1 MSIPSNLYAEKVFA
15 EQPVALWALDD
26 DADFVSI
33 LSASDRNLSSWTLSG
48 ASKEQSTDLI
58 KQIKKSPL
66 VKISTNN
73 STGFTATSPVVV
85 ESLLL
90 DQNRPSI
97 SVSTYF
103 YSTTDEI
110 SNVKISLVNEDGEEL
125 SFTNYPLSVSNAW
138 VFLSDT
144 YALPFEDSKIKIT
157 VTAASAGDYDFYI
170 NGLSCGQWSEHFS
183 TVSDG
188 VDLIELPA
196 GIAVDETHGYP
207 AYAYGFSDQTGY
219 YLGDNYSLYSYNDG
233 FPLVYGASN
242 VTRIVGR
249 SGPSLILPGNG
260 FLHDTGKYQD
270 LTLEMWIKIFS
281 RHLEPHRIVGPVG
294 SEDGI
299 YIDGPFL
306 LLKVGPNVQSYF
318 LNELERPMLLGFR
331 ISQYTASL
339 VINGESVISMDIDMS
354 SIDFPTQ
361 DSENWLGF
369 YGYADRL
376 SFELDAVA
384 IYPYQVPEIV
394 SKRRFAYGQA
404 VDVPESI
411 NGSLVGSGVTFDYRV
426 SDYANNYIYP
436 DMGDF
441 NQGILEGLSTED
453 GTLST
458 KQYPL
463 PNIIFKNPAIN
474 LQDWLDV
481 SYQDEGSSDFSSVDF
496 SLAGS
501 GNASGAYMLLD
512 KISKVSQDVRMV
524 YGIYKAAELT
534 GETLFRIDSPSGAYL
549 LVELEDAQIKY
560 TLSYPNQPSIEM
572 TSELPS
578 LGEGEMFIAGID
590 LDKFSAKYGGLAT
603 NFVNEIKRCS
613 LYIGGYRTFENMFT
627 GKLYRFGLST
637 RKNSIPISSW
647 SDEFGII
654 ANVEGEAGLLDGGQ
668 SNSQYSSIAG
678 GAEPASSLPTTRNGG
693 YPVLAGAL
701 EELNYVATYTL
712 APRYYL
718 GKFVLDIASYGYWQD
733 QIPLSHFGKVVYD
746 LDGNPRNTLN
756 FLQLNVGVPKIDYM
770 DSSMTYF
777 DTSKM
782 PVRTYVSFQYLSS
795 GANKTDVALPSRQD
809 IGFINVVYPGSN
821 WMTTMYEVVS
831 GTIIYP
837 PSGIDYRK
845 LAIVVHMIFETKST
859 MSNLVRVKRLEL
871 ASQAMSEYRPTK
883 IGTRFGT
890 AVSPFVKRGLYPDYD
905 GVNPIEIYKNSTP
918 YFYLSKHS
926 GLRVLG
932 FPALY
937 EETKGV
943 SIAINPTRVSQYAVG
958 AIQSFISYQESWV
971 FPETPVK
978 IMEVKA
984 YNRAV
989 EVFLQ
994 ADPVSPNRGKLYAI
1008 DAKTKLSD
1016 QLVNFYL
1023 NGKLVKTPYISPM
1036 EWNVLTLQFVD
1047 SMKFNNFSGSI
1058 DFVGPI
1064 LFNNVS
1070 TYRLSEIQTSI
1081 TSIFRTWS
1089 QVEQFFDKAGNEPT
1103 NWGDFLSSNPQT
1115 TWENI
1120 LFIPTIRRYLVDPV
1134 SIFQSYA
1141 GTNRISVSDSSV
1153 LSFKNYKYSL
1163 YKDLRWKSSIVTPV

>member
-33 LSASDRNLSSWTLSG
+33 LSANDRNLSSWTISD
-48 ASKEQSTDLI
+48 ASIEQSTDLI

-66 VKISTNN
+66 VKVSTEN
-73 STGFTATSPVVV
+73 STGFTATSPLSVISS
-85 ESLLL
+85 SLN
-90 DQNRPSI
+90 QGKPSI

-110 SNVKISLVNEDGEEL
+110 SNIRVSIINESGDEL
-125 SFTNYPLSVSNAW
+125 SFTNYPLSLSNSW

-144 YALPFEDSKIKIT
+144 YPLPSEDSKIRIS
-157 VTAASAGDYDFYI
+157 VTTEFPGDYDFYI

-188 VDLIELPA
+188 IDLVELPS
-196 GIAVDETHGYP
+196 GISVEDTHGYP

-219 YLGDNYSLYSYNDG
+219 YLGDNYSLYAYNDG
-233 FPLVYGASN
+233 LPLVYGASN
-242 VTRIVGR
+242 VTRITGR
-249 SGPSLILPGNG
+249 SGPSLILPANG
-260 FLHDTGKYQD
+260 FLHDSGKYQD
-270 LTLEMWIKIFS
+270 LTLEMWIKIFN
-281 RHLEPHRIVGPVG
+281 RHLEPHRIVGPIG

-299 YIDGPFL
+299 YVDGPFL

-331 ISQYTASL
+331 MSQYTASL
-339 VINGESVISMDIDMS
+339 VVNGESVISMDIDVS
-354 SIDFPTQ
+354 TISFPVQ
-361 DSENWLGF
+361 ESENWIGF
-369 YGYADRL
+369 YGYSDKL
-376 SFELDAVA
+376 SFEIDAVA
-384 IYPYQVPEIV
+384 IYPYKVPEIV

-436 DMGDF
+436 DMGNF
-441 NQGILEGLSTED
+441 NQGIIEGLSTDD
-453 GTLST
+453 GVLST
-458 KQYPL
+458 KRYQL
-463 PNIIFKNPAIN
+463 PNIIFRNPEII
-474 LQDWLDV
+474 LQDWLDD
-481 SYQDEGSSDFSSVDF
+481 SYEDEGSSDFSSVDF

-501 GNASGAYMLLD
+501 GETQGAYILLD
-512 KISKVSQDVRMV
+512 KMSKVSQDVTTV
-524 YGIYKAAELT
+524 YGIYKASDLT
-534 GETLFRIDSPSGAYL
+534 DETLFRIDSPSGAYFL
-549 LVELEDAQIKY
+549 ADLKDSQIRY
-560 TLSYPNQPSIEM
+560 TLSYPNQTAIEM
-572 TSELPS
+572 VSDIDLDTEK
-578 LGEGEMFIAGID
+578 MFIAGINFE
-590 LDKFSAKYGGLAT
+590 KFSARYGGFAT

-613 LYIGGYRTFENMFT
+613 LYIGGYKTFENMFT
-627 GKLYRFGLST
+627 GKLYRFGIAT
-637 RKNSIPISSW
+637 KKNSIPISSW
-647 SDEFGII
+647 SDDYGII
-654 ANVEGEAGLLDGGQ
+654 SNVEGSAGLLDGGEPD
-668 SNSQYSSIAG
+668 SEYSVIAG
-678 GAEPASSLPTTRNGG
+678 GAEPDSSLQETRNGG
-693 YPVLAGAL
+693 FPVLSGAL
-701 EELNYVATYTL
+701 EELGYVATYTL

-733 QIPLSHFGKVVYD
+733 QIPLSHFGKAIYD
-746 LDGNPRNTLN
+746 LEGNPKNTLN
-756 FLQLNVGVPKIDYM
+756 YLQLNVGVPKIDYL
-770 DSSMTYF
+770 DSELEYF
-777 DTSKM
+777 DTSNL
-782 PVRTYVSFQYLSS
+782 PVKTYISFQYLSS
-795 GANKTDVALPSRQD
+795 GANKTDVSIPSRQR
-809 IGFINVVYPGSN
+809 IGKVNVVLPGTN

-831 GTIIYP
+831 GTVIYP
-837 PSGIDYRK
+837 PTGVDYRK
-845 LAIVVHMIFETKST
+845 LAIVIHMIFETKST
-859 MSNLVRVKRLEL
+859 MSNVVRVKRLEL
-871 ASQAMSEYRPTK
+871 ASQAMSEYRPTR
-883 IGTRFGT
+883 IGTKFGASVT
-890 AVSPFVKRGLYPDYD
+890 PFVKRGLYPDYD
-905 GVNPIEIYKNSTP
+905 GVNPVEIYKNSTP
-918 YFYLSKHS
+918 YLYLSKHS

-932 FPALY
+932 YQSLY

-943 SIAINPTRVSQYAVG
+943 SIPINQSRVSQYAVG

-971 FPETPVK
+971 FPEVPVK

-984 YNRAV
+984 YNRST
-989 EVFLQ
+989 EIWLQ
-994 ADPVSPNRGKLYAI
+994 ADSESFGNRARVYAV
-1008 DAKTKLSD
+1008 DSKTRIAD

-1047 SMKFNNFSGSI
+1047 AMRFDSFSGSV

-1089 QVEQFFDKAGNEPT
+1089 QVEQFFDKDGNEPT

-1134 SIFQSYA
+1134 SIFQSYT
-1141 GTNRISVSDSSV
+1141 GTNRISVSDSSI